1 MHLSAFEDHFG
12 TNACLK
18 SLGAIGLTTAHSGE
32 PLAPKTVA
40 WAVLAGACCGG
51 TQ

>member
-18 SLGAIGLTTAHSGE
+18 SLGASTFRALGLI
-32 PLAPKTVA
+32 P
-40 WAVLAGACCGG
+40 G
-51 TQ
+51 TLLILSLGLYFTDA